1 MRVGASDVLVV
12 TMEMTSQEPQ
22 AEESEDAHAPVGTS
36 ASEPS
41 DAPHILALVL
51 QQFSPVSLPATK
63 ERTKNRP
70 CPQELLQEDF

>member
-1 MRVGASDVLVV
+1 
-12 TMEMTSQEPQ
+12 MEMTSQEPQ
-22 AEESEDAHAPVGTS
+22 AEESEAVHAAVGTS

-41 DAPHILALVL
+41 DAPHTLALVL
-51 QQFSPVSLPATK
+51 QQFAPVTLPATK